1 MSFFDFSAASLT
13 KFVIKKTINLT
24 DKLLMLQKEETKMI
38 KKATLINENE
48 KLKRSLFIWENIG
61 IGISSS
67 TKEKEIASK
76 NFLDEH
82 KDYSLYEVSS
92 TIKLPKGTLY
102 NYIFNKVEKPWF
114 KLREDE
120 LYEEILKIF
129 EQSRKIYGADRIVVA
144 LRKKN
149 ILTSSKTVLNIMKKF
164 NMIKNNNQKRP
175 RKDSKRP
182 ERNYSRNL
190 LKREFN
196 QDAPNKVWAC
206 DFLEINVRG
215 VKFSLCVILDLY
227 ARKVIAWRLSHKRS
241 VNLAINTFKDAFET
255 RNEPQDLIF
264 HTDQG
269 AEFTSNVFIETL
281 EMLGVKQSFSYPGSP
296 NDNACMESFYG
307 TLRREEINI
316 NIDKYGNSLIIRQYL
331 SSYFDFYNENRM
343 HTSNDGMSPNEK
355 EEKWLE
361 NHRE

>member
-1 MSFFDFSAASLT
+1 
-13 KFVIKKTINLT
+13 
-24 DKLLMLQKEETKMI
+24 MI

-164 NMIKNNNQKRP
+164 NMVKNNNTDTAFTRFSAYYKSDSS
-175 RKDSKRP
+175 RKIRH
-182 ERNYSRNL
+182 Y
-190 LKREFN
+190 
-196 QDAPNKVWAC
+196 Q
-206 DFLEINVRG
+206 
-215 VKFSLCVILDLY
+215 
-227 ARKVIAWRLSHKRS
+227 
-241 VNLAINTFKDAFET
+241 TFAT
-255 RNEPQDLIF
+255 
-264 HTDQG
+264 
-269 AEFTSNVFIETL
+269 
-281 EMLGVKQSFSYPGSP
+281 KQ
-296 NDNACMESFYG
+296 
-307 TLRREEINI
+307 
-316 NIDKYGNSLIIRQYL
+316 
-331 SSYFDFYNENRM
+331 
-343 HTSNDGMSPNEK
+343 
-355 EEKWLE
+355 
-361 NHRE
+361 